1 MIQKLMKLLLII
13 CIFSVHTID
22 AQTTVTGTIT
32 DASDGIEL
40 PSVTVLEKGT
50 SNGTSTDFDGKYSI
64 QITNQNAVLQFSSL
78 GYTAKEIAVNGQ
90 TVINVTLEQ
99 SAEALDEVVITALGI
114 KKETKALGYS
124 LTQVG
129 GDAIAGIKTPNAI
142 NALQGK
148 IAGVNITQN
157 ATGAGGSSR
166 VVIRG
171 ASSLAGGN
179 QPLYIVDG
187 IPIGNDN
194 NGSAGVWGGGDGGD
208 GISSLNPDDIE
219 SVSVLKGGAASALYG
234 SRASNGV
241 IIVTTKSGKGQK
253 GFGVEVS
260 SQMTFDTVDT
270 SLQDFQTQY
279 GQGLRGAKPGSQTEA
294 LDAGL
299 SSWGPRFDG
308 IDVVQFDGVS
318 RPYSYAGNNIE
329 KFYRTGATFVN
340 TVALS
345 SSTET
350 SNYRFSVSD
359 FNNDDVV
366 PNAGLNRKSFSLNA
380 SSVLAK
386 KLTSSVNAKYTIED
400 VTNRPRLS
408 DSPGNA
414 NFTVALLPGNL
425 DVTSL
430 LPATNEDGSERQYSN
445 NTFSQN
451 PYFATN
457 NFRNEDV
464 RNRIVASTSLRYDI
478 SDWVYVS
485 GRMGVDHS
493 TRKSVSVTPYG
504 TAFQPLGSINEQERR
519 YTQIDA
525 DLIFGVEKDIDE
537 QFSVNAFVGANSNS
551 QKREQLNLGGGD
563 FIVPGLEDLGN
574 TLSQSRSRS
583 FSEIKIGSLYGSIE
597 LAYDKWA
604 YITFTGRNDWFS
616 TLSFP
621 GKTTPN
627 GDFYPSLSAS
637 VILSEAL
644 ELPSEINFL
653 KLRGGYS
660 QVAGG
665 APDPYSLSLTYQIFG
680 QSFLGQPTGQINGNT
695 VPNGDITPFEKTE
708 FEIGFDA
715 RLLNNRLAIDFA
727 YYANETVGDIVGV
740 SASQTS
746 GFGSALAN
754 LGKISNKGIELL
766 ISGSPIKTEDFTWNT
781 SFNISNNKGIV
792 ESTNDTG
799 GILFLEEPRTRN
811 IRVAQIVGENYGS
824 LYGVSYQRDDS
835 GTIMYDIDGDGVP
848 RAVEGERKL
857 LGQGVPPTT
866 IGFSNSFKYKEFSLN
881 FLIDGKF
888 GGQVFSGTNT
898 LLYGTGLHQDTVEG
912 RENGLTVSGID
923 AATGQAFTTTVA
935 PENLSTYYGEINDIA
950 EHFVE
955 DSDFIKLRQL
965 SLGYQFPNESLENTF
980 IQSVNIS
987 VIASNLFYLKRSID
1001 NIDPESAY
1009 SAGNSQGLEY
1019 FGVPSTRNY
1028 GLSLN
1033 VKF

>member
-78 GYTAKEIAVNGQ
+78 GYTAKEIAVNGK